1 MRRELLSG
9 AWSFREAGADSW
21 LPATVPGGVHT
32 DLLAA
37 GAIPDPFIGDNEK
50 RVQWVGKR
58 DWEYRRTFAVT
69 PELLAEDNLDLVCDG
84 LDTLAAVWLNGQLLG
99 ETDNMFC
106 AYRWPVRDLLRR
118 GENELRIQFRSPLR
132 YTRSRYEQRPLPG
145 VAEMLIPG
153 GQYLRKAPYHF
164 GWDWG
169 PKLTAVG
176 IWQDVY
182 LEGWGMARFAD
193 VHLRQQHA
201 AGQVTVSAQV
211 TLDRQRREP
220 LGLEIAITTPDGEVL
235 RTQVDISD
243 KPGAAAV
250 TIQDPKLWWP
260 NGHGAQPLYQVQ
272 VSLHAGQTELD
283 TRFYQVGLRTL
294 ELRRQADEGGT
305 SFTFVVNGRP
315 LFCKGANW
323 IPADSFATRVTPE
336 RLEPLIAAAAATHQ
350 NMLRCWGGGYY
361 ESEAF
366 YDLCDR
372 YGLLIWQD
380 FMFACAAY
388 PLQEEAFVAGIRPE
402 VVQQVR
408 RLRHRA
414 CLALWCGN
422 NEIETAWFGWG
433 WDTPAN
439 ADVKAAD
446 EQFFYHTLAGWVA
459 AEDPDRAYWP
469 SSPSSGQPG
478 VDPNSDATGDTHLW
492 EVWHALQPF
501 EHYRTRQSRFVSEFG
516 FQALPALA
524 TVATYA
530 EPSEW
535 NMTSY
540 IMEHHQKNAGGNGR
554 IMSYLTAHFQLPK
567 DFDSLVYVSQVLE
580 AEALRVGVEH
590 WRTLWP
596 RTAGTLYWQLD
607 DCWPVASWSS
617 IDYFGRWKAAHYAA
631 RRFYAPLLLSAEIDG
646 FAVGLAVHND
656 SPAPC
661 AGSLRWSL
669 ETLQG
674 AQVQAGDVPVSVD
687 AFAVTRLPPLDLAD
701 QISDAN
707 SRDVVLVAEL
717 YADPEA
723 SPSAVCVVPFVPSKH
738 LSLLD
743 PQLSVQAT
751 VRGDQLSIAVTAQS
765 LARFVELALAGVD
778 AVFSDNYFDLPA
790 GRTRVVSAPLP
801 HGWTQQQARDA
812 LRMRSLFNSYA

>member
-1 MRRELLSG
+1 MQRELLSG
-9 AWSFREAGADSW
+9 AWSFREAGADVW

-37 GAIPDPFIGDNEK
+37 GSIPDPFAGDNEK
-50 RVQWVGKR
+50 RVQWVGER
-58 DWEYRRTFAVT
+58 DWEYRRTFTVT
-69 PELLAEDNLDLVCDG
+69 PELRTEDNLDLVCDG

-106 AYRWPVRDLLRR
+106 AYRWPVRDLLRQ

-169 PKLTAVG
+169 PKLTTAG
-176 IWQDVY
+176 IWQNIY
-182 LEGWGMARFAD
+182 LEGWSTARIAD
-193 VHLRQQHA
+193 VHLRQEHS

-211 TLDRQRREP
+211 TLDRQGGRP
-220 LGLEIAITTPDGEVL
+220 LGLEMAITTPGGEVL
-235 RTQVDISD
+235 RGQVDITGQQAD
-243 KPGAAAV
+243 VAI
-250 TIQDPKLWWP
+250 TIPQPELWWP
-260 NGHGAQPLYQVQ
+260 NGHGAQPLYQVT
-272 VSLHAGQTELD
+272 VRLHAGQGELD
-283 TRFYQVGLRTL
+283 TRSYQMGLRRL
-294 ELRRQADEGGT
+294 ELRRQPDEWGN

-315 LFCKGANW
+315 IFCKGANW

-336 RLEPLIAAAAATHQ
+336 RLETLIAAAAATHQ

-372 YGLLIWQD
+372 YGLLVWQD
-380 FMFACAAY
+380 FTFACSVY
-388 PLQEEAFVAGIRPE
+388 PLDDPAFVENVRHEALE
-402 VVQQVR
+402 NVR

-414 CLALWCGN
+414 SLALWCGN
-422 NEIETAWFGWG
+422 NEIEEAWVGWG
-433 WDTPAN
+433 WNRPELQDL
-439 ADVKAAD
+439 KAAYD
-446 EQFFYHTLAGWVA
+446 RFFHHTLPEWCA

-478 VDPNSDATGDTHLW
+478 VNPDSDDVGDTHLW
-492 EVWHALQPF
+492 EVWHALKPF
-501 EHYRTRQSRFVSEFG
+501 EHYRTRPSRFVSEFG

-530 EPSEW
+530 APAEW

-540 IMEHHQKNAGGNGR
+540 IMEHHQKNVGGNGR

-567 DFDSLVYVSQVLE
+567 DFASLVYVSQVLE

-631 RRFYAPLLLSAEIDG
+631 RRFYAPLLLNAEVDG

-656 SPAPC
+656 SPATW
-661 AGSLRWSL
+661 AGSIRWSL

-674 AQVQAGDVPVSVD
+674 AQVQAGEVPLTVD
-687 AFAVTRLPPLDLAD
+687 AFAVVRLPALDLAD
-701 QISDAN
+701 HLTDAN
-707 SRDVVLVAEL
+707 SRDVVLVTEL
-717 YADPEA
+717 YADPA
-723 SPSAVCVVPFVPSKH
+723 GPPAAVRVVPFVPNKH
-738 LSLLD
+738 LSLQN
-743 PQLSVQAT
+743 PQLSVQANA
-751 VRGDQLSIAVTAQS
+751 RGDQLSIEITAQA
-765 LARFVELALAGVD
+765 LARFVELALAD
-778 AVFSDNYFDLPA
+778 ADIVFSDNYFDLPA
-790 GRTRVVSAPLP
+790 GRTRIVTALLP
-801 HGWTQQQARDA
+801 QGWTQQQARAA
-812 LRMRSLFNSYA
+812 LRMRSLFDSYA

>member
-1 MRRELLSG
+1 MRRELLTG
-9 AWSFREAGADSW
+9 AWTFREAGADSW

-37 GAIPDPFIGDNEK
+37 GSIPDPFIGDNEK
-50 RVQWVGKR
+50 RVQWVGER
-58 DWEYRRTFAVT
+58 DWEYRRTFTVA
-69 PELLAEDNLDLVCDG
+69 PEMQAEDNVDLVCDG

-99 ETDNMFC
+99 ETDNMFR
-106 AYRWPVRDLLRR
+106 AYRWPVRDLLRQ
-118 GENELRIQFRSPLR
+118 GENEVRVQFRSPLR
-132 YTRSRYEQRPLPG
+132 YTRSRYEQHPLPG
-145 VAEMLIPG
+145 VAEMVIPG

-169 PKLTAVG
+169 PQLTTVG
-176 IWQDVY
+176 IWQDIY
-182 LEGWGMARFAD
+182 LEGWSTARFAD

-201 AGQVTVSAQV
+201 AGQVILSAQV
-211 TLDRQRREP
+211 VLDTRGGGP
-220 LGLEIAITTPDGEVL
+220 LALDMAITTPGGEIL
-235 RTQVDISD
+235 RERVDITD
-243 KPGAAAV
+243 KQDTVAI
-250 TIQDPKLWWP
+250 TIPDPQLWWP
-260 NGHGAQPLYQVQ
+260 NGHGAQPLYQVTVRLQ
-272 VSLHAGQTELD
+272 GGETELD
-283 TRFYQVGLRTL
+283 SRSYQVGLRTL
-294 ELRRQADEGGT
+294 ELRRQPDTEGS
-305 SFTFVVNGRP
+305 SFTFVVNGQP
-315 LFCKGANW
+315 IFCKGANW
-323 IPADSFATRVTPE
+323 IPADSFASRVTPA
-336 RLEPLIAAAAATHQ
+336 RLGQLIAAAAAAHQ

-372 YGLLIWQD
+372 YGLLVWQD

-388 PLQEEAFVAGIRPE
+388 PLHEEAFVAGIRPE
-402 VVQQVR
+402 VVEQVR

-422 NEIETAWFGWG
+422 NEIEVAWFGWG
-433 WDTPAN
+433 WDTPEY

-446 EQFFYHTLAGWVA
+446 QQFFYRTLAGWVA

-478 VDPNSDATGDTHLW
+478 TDPDSDAVGDTHLW
-492 EVWHALQPF
+492 QVWHALKPF
-501 EHYRTRQSRFVSEFG
+501 EHYRTRHSRFVSEFG

-530 EPSEW
+530 EPAQW

-540 IMEHHQKNAGGNGR
+540 IMEHHQKNVGGNGR

-596 RTAGTLYWQLD
+596 YTAGTLYWQLD

-631 RRFYAPLLLSAEIDG
+631 RRFYAPLLLSAEVEG
-646 FAVGLAVHND
+646 FAVGFAVHND
-656 SPAPC
+656 RPAPC
-661 AGSLRWSL
+661 AGSVRWAL

-674 AQVQAGDVPVSVD
+674 ARVQAGEVPVAVD
-687 AFAVTRLPPLDLAD
+687 AFAAVRLPALDLSEYL
-701 QISDAN
+701 SDAN

-717 YADPEA
+717 YPAAAEA
-723 SPSAVCVVPFVPSKH
+723 PAAGCVAPFVPSKH
-738 LSLLD
+738 LSLQD
-743 PQLSVQAT
+743 PQLHAEAHAQ
-751 VRGDQLSIAVTAQS
+751 GDQLHIEITAQS

-778 AVFSDNYFDLPA
+778 TVFSDNYFDLPA
-790 GRTRVVSAPLP
+790 GRTRVVTTPLP
-801 HGWTQQQARDA
+801 QGWTQQQARAA
-812 LRMRSLFNSYA
+812 LRMRSLFDSYA